1 MSINNCTFTGRI
13 GKDAETRFTPSQK
26 AITSFSLAVDIGWG
40 DNKKTLWLRCNG
52 WGDRFTKLSEYLTK
66 GQQVGVC
73 GEVSLNE
80 WDGDKGKMTSLE
92 LNVREI
98 ELLGGK
104 SESRSESGTKS
115 EQTQRTKSE
124 QSFRQQP
131 AADEFQDQDIP
142 F

>member
-26 AITSFSLAVDIGWG
+26 AITTFSLAVDVGWG

-52 WGDRFTKLSEYLTK
+52 WGDRFTKLSEYLIK

-98 ELLGGK
+98 ELLGAK
-104 SESRSESGTKS
+104 SES
-115 EQTQRTKSE
+115 TQRTKTE
-124 QSFRQQP
+124 QSFRQQSVN
-131 AADEFQDQDIP
+131 EFTDDGDLIP

>member
-40 DNKKTLWLRCNG
+40 ESKKTLWLRCNC
-52 WGDRFTKLSEYLTK
+52 WGDRFAKLSEYLIK

-80 WDGDKGKMTSLE
+80 WDGDKGKKTSLE

-98 ELLGGK
+98 ELLGAK
-104 SESRSESGTKS
+104 PEP
-115 EQTQRTKSE
+115 TQRTKPESTG
-124 QSFRQQP
+124 FRQQP
-131 AADEFQDQDIP
+131 AADESQDQGIP

>member
-26 AITSFSLAVDIGWG
+26 AITSFSLAVDVGWG

-52 WGDRFTKLSEYLTK
+52 WGDRFTKLSEYLIK
-66 GQQVGVC
+66 GQQIGVC

-80 WDGDKGKMTSLE
+80 LTDKEGGTKTSLE

-98 ELLGGK
+98 ELLGAK
-104 SESRSESGTKS
+104 SES
-115 EQTQRTKSE
+115 TQRTKPE
-124 QSFRQQP
+124 RTQP
-131 AADEFQDQDIP
+131 ADDGFQDDIP
-142 F
+142 FNQEAA

>member
-40 DNKKTLWLRCNG
+40 DDKKTLWIRCNG
-52 WGDRFTKLSEYLTK
+52 WGDRFVKLSEYLPK
-66 GQQVGVC
+66 GQQVAVT
-73 GEVSLNE
+73 GEISLNE
-80 WDGDKGKMTSLE
+80 WEGNDGKRTTLE

-104 SESRSESGTKS
+104 SESRTKPESTAFRGAPPPMDS
-115 EQTQRTKSE
+115 GFVDEQ
-124 QSFRQQP
+124 
-131 AADEFQDQDIP
+131 IP